1 MKKTARG
8 KSTVRKTAGRATSG
22 GRMAS
27 GWVYQLH
34 ISLRGI
40 RPPVWRRVSVPGT
53 LTLSGLHAVI
63 QTVFEWTDSHL
74 HQFYVGS
81 DTYGKPLD
89 FDEEVMDE
97 ASSTLAAIVGTRVT
111 RFTYVYDFGD
121 DWVHDVVVEKV
132 ISGNS
137 GSEGPVCLAGKRH
150 RPPEDCGGVPGYR
163 DFLRAIRDPGHEE
176 HEAMLEWVG
185 RNFDPEGFDLPFVNR
200 ALTGLSHGLRRVQ

>member
-1 MKKTARG
+1 M
-8 KSTVRKTAGRATSG
+8 
-22 GRMAS
+22 
-27 GWVYQLH
+27 YQLH

-40 RPPVWRRVSVPGT
+40 RPPLWRRVSVPGT
-53 LTLSGLHAVI
+53 LALSGLHAVI
-63 QTVFEWTDSHL
+63 QTVLEWTDSHL
-74 HQFYVGS
+74 HQFYVDS

-163 DFLRAIRDPGHEE
+163 DFLRAICDPGHEE
-176 HEAMLEWVG
+176 HEKMLEWAG
-185 RNFDPEGFDLPFVNR
+185 RNFDPEGFDLSFVNR
-200 ALTGLSHGLRRVQ
+200 ALAGLSHGLQRVQ

>member
-1 MKKTARG
+1 M
-8 KSTVRKTAGRATSG
+8 
-22 GRMAS
+22 
-27 GWVYQLH
+27 H

-53 LTLSGLHAVI
+53 LALSGLHAVI

-97 ASSTLAAIVGTRVT
+97 ASTTLAAIVGTRVT

-137 GSEGPVCLAGKRH
+137 GSKAPRAWRARPGVREARKFWQVINSAGKS
-150 RPPEDCGGVPGYR
+150 YR
-163 DFLRAIRDPGHEE
+163 IQRFLLA
-176 HEAMLEWVG
+176 
-185 RNFDPEGFDLPFVNR
+185 
-200 ALTGLSHGLRRVQ
+200 S

>member
-1 MKKTARG
+1 M
-8 KSTVRKTAGRATSG
+8 
-22 GRMAS
+22 
-27 GWVYQLH
+27 
-34 ISLRGI
+34 
-40 RPPVWRRVSVPGT
+40 PGT
-53 LTLSGLHAVI
+53 LALSGLHVVI

-137 GSEGPVCLAGKRH
+137 GER
-150 RPPEDCGGVPGYR
+150 RPRVPGGK
-163 DFLRAIRDPGHEE
+163 A
-176 HEAMLEWVG
+176 AS
-185 RNFDPEGFDLPFVNR
+185 
-200 ALTGLSHGLRRVQ
+200 AA

>member
-1 MKKTARG
+1 M
-8 KSTVRKTAGRATSG
+8 
-22 GRMAS
+22 
-27 GWVYQLH
+27 
-34 ISLRGI
+34 
-40 RPPVWRRVSVPGT
+40 PGT
-53 LTLSGLHAVI
+53 LALSGLHAVI

-176 HEAMLEWVG
+176 HEAMLAWVG

-200 ALTGLSHGLRRVQ
+200 ALAGLSHGLRRVQ